1 MFEEEYTDSI
11 HGEEHESLYGSDSF
25 IADSSHSV
33 INEHEDTTDY
43 PEPSAPYNPSFGQ
56 GLLVDMP
63 DDAPDGTLAPYDDS
77 VSTNLIHRV
86 KDPFGIYTIKNTYGF
101 SGAPE
106 IEEFED
112 VHLDSQFDE
121 HDLQKVCN
129 TICDAL
135 HWKRLPVFMTDGVAN
150 AAYSPGLFTHRTFD
164 DALYLNPSYAESCIQ
179 HIGRTD
185 IVVSDMAH
193 EIGHSVAFNI
203 CGDQG
208 TFMNEKTADFVS
220 GFVNGKLGVDI
231 DAARQWFEW
240 YYDSK
245 GEGGYPVSEERW
257 DAEAAGYYFSH
268 LANGDDLQTALKD
281 PNFLDIIEAYKT
293 DRLELVNQMAW
304 DQTPHTSESFWE
316 KLSDYKDGFMA
327 TLTKQGRYIFGPTIA
342 RILPI

>member
-1 MFEEEYTDSI
+1 MFEEEYSDGLHNEEPVGFHENDS
-11 HGEEHESLYGSDSF
+11 Y
-25 IADSSHSV
+25 IAESSHGV
-33 INEHEDTTDY
+33 INDHEGITGLS
-43 PEPSAPYNPSFGQ
+43 ESSATYNPSFGQ
-56 GLLVDMP
+56 GLLVDLP
-63 DDAPDGTLAPYDDS
+63 DDVPDGTLAPYDES

-86 KDPFGIYTIKNTYGF
+86 EDPFGIYTIKNTYGF
-101 SGAPE
+101 SNSPE
-106 IEEFED
+106 IEEFGD
-112 VHLDSQFDE
+112 VHIDPQFDE

-135 HWKRLPVFMTDGVAN
+135 HWKKLPVFMTDNVAN
-150 AAYSPGLFTHRTFD
+150 AAYGPGLFTHSTFD
-164 DALYLNPSYAESCIQ
+164 DALYLNPSYADSCIQ
-179 HIGRTD
+179 HIGGTD

-208 TFMNEKTADFVS
+208 TFMNEKTADFIS
-220 GFVNGKLGVDI
+220 GFVNGKLGIDI
-231 DAARQWFEW
+231 DVARQWFEW
-240 YYDSK
+240 YYDAK

-304 DQTPHTSESFWE
+304 EQIPHTNESFWE
-316 KLSDYKDGFMA
+316 KLTDYKDSFLS
-327 TLTKQGRYIFGPTIA
+327 TLTKNGRYIFGPTIS
-342 RILPI
+342 RILHI